1 LRSTS
6 DHSSPCVTKEVD
18 RSTVITCPAADDDGY
33 ATVTTVHSYF
43 HGSVK
48 FKERTVE
55 KVLELTTDE
64 IRECGSVD
72 LVTATAMVSFREA
85 SCLAPQQ
92 LVSGP
97 IFNAAWG
104 EITDPEGPL
113 DYSVTAAADPGAEF
127 VNGGRV
133 AGTTELTFE
142 GMLEAQLD
150 PFSPECDLVTLGL
163 VMPTVTFS
171 QTSCTVA
178 GTYRLGAAAG
188 YDPALLTFTVNGVAG
203 IAAGTYRMTGSGL
216 VKVTAQAV
224 GSNGLE
230 FDWVD
235 PPAFAFLAPG
245 DSECDEFEDPDLP
258 TLALPTLDLPTLAYT
273 GGGGASPLW
282 WLAPASLILLGA
294 AAMYVRRRTDADV
307 S

>member
-1 LRSTS
+1 
-6 DHSSPCVTKEVD
+6 VD
-18 RSTVITCPAADDDGY
+18 RSTVVTCNTAGDDGY
-33 ATVTTVHSYF
+33 ATVTTVYSYYY
-43 HGSVK
+43 GSVK

-55 KVLELTTDE
+55 KVRELTEDE

-72 LVTATAMVSFREA
+72 LVTATAMVSFSEA

-92 LVSGP
+92 LVLGP
-97 IFNAAWG
+97 IFNATWG
-104 EITDPEGPL
+104 EVTDPEGPL
-113 DYSVTAAADPGAEF
+113 DYSVTATADAGAEF
-127 VNGGRV
+127 VNGGPA
-133 AGTTELTFE
+133 AGTTTLTFE
-142 GMLEAQLD
+142 GMLAAQLD
-150 PFSPECDLVTLGL
+150 PLSPECDLVTLGL

-171 QTSCTVA
+171 QTSCTAA

-188 YDPALLTFTVNGVAG
+188 YDPALVTFTVNGVAG
-203 IAAGTYRMTGSGL
+203 IAAGTYRMSGSGL
-216 VKVTAQAV
+216 VEVTAQAV

-235 PPAFAFLAPG
+235 PPAFAFLAAG
-245 DSECDEFEDPDLP
+245 DSECGEVEDVDLE

-273 GGGGASPLW
+273 GGGGAWPLW

-294 AAMYVRRRTDADV
+294 AAIYVRRRTDADV